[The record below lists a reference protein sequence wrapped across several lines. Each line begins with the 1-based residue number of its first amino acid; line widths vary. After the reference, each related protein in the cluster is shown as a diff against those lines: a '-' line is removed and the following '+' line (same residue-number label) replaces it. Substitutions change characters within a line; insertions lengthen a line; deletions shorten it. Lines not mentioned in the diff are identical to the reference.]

1 MRELDMLIRHGNIA
15 VAKSASD
22 LSHHENRVADIF
34 KQMRA
39 NTKIEAAP
47 SNIIPQRRVMNVA
60 LNHVRTIDGK
70 QVEGQQGRVNLCR
83 PAHPPRWAAGSG
95 FFHRSTWET
104 KHEQTKQVQTIRTD
118 PIDARP
124 SCGESARARAKAKAE
139 DGEDSN
145 RVSRIGDRNHRRFNC
160 VVVAPLTGPFRPG
173 ASAAAPLPEQ
183 SSL

>member
-1 MRELDMLIRHGNIA
+1 MWAARVRE
-15 VAKSASD
+15 K
-22 LSHHENRVADIF
+22 RVAGGPQGHRARLAVGADGAQARGVGRPAGAAGAPAEVVARDRAGAAGVARAPA
-34 KQMRA
+34 KQ
-39 NTKIEAAP
+39 
-47 SNIIPQRRVMNVA
+47 
-60 LNHVRTIDGK
+60 
-70 QVEGQQGRVNLCR
+70 GQQGRVNLCR

-95 FFHRSTWET
+95 FVHRSTWET
-104 KHEQTKQVQTIRTD
+104 KHEQTKQVQTRRTD
-118 PIDARP
+118 PIDGRP
-124 SCGESARARAKAKAE
+124 GGAESARARAKAKAKAE

>member
-1 MRELDMLIRHGNIA
+1 MARA
-15 VAKSASD
+15 PAK
-22 LSHHENRVADIF
+22 
-34 KQMRA
+34 Q
-39 NTKIEAAP
+39 
-47 SNIIPQRRVMNVA
+47 
-60 LNHVRTIDGK
+60 
-70 QVEGQQGRVNLCR
+70 GQQGRVNLCR

-95 FFHRSTWET
+95 FVHRSTWET
-104 KHEQTKQVQTIRTD
+104 KHEQTKQVQTRRTD
-118 PIDARP
+118 PIDGRP
-124 SCGESARARAKAKAE
+124 GGAESARARAKAKAKAKAE